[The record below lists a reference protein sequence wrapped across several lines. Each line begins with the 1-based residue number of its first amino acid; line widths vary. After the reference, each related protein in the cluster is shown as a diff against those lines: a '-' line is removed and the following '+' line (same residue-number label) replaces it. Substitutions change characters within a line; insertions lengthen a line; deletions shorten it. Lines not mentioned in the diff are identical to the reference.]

1 MANNWCT
8 YNGKVI
14 FFNGKSISSSS
25 GSLIPKNTLRFKFSN
40 TSYVPTIG
48 YPACTATIGSW
59 SAYDAS
65 AGIWDWTCDSTDWY
79 AAFQSGFT
87 ARVIGAGNTVELIAG
102 SSNITA
108 TSMEAMFHGCTS
120 LKSVPLFDT
129 SSVKNMGDMF
139 LTCEALTSVPLFDT
153 SSVKRMSNMFAGC
166 KSLTSVPL
174 FDTSSVVYMQ
184 SMFLSCSSLKSVPL
198 FDTSSVLYMS
208 NMFGECT
215 SLKSVPLF
223 NTSSA
228 KSMVS
233 MFYGCSSLKSVPLLD
248 TSSVTNMESMFQYCR
263 NVESGALALYQQAS
277 SQATPPSSHAYCFRD
292 CGLDTTTGAAE
303 LAQIPS
309 DWK

>member
-25 GSLIPKNTLRFKFSN
+25 GSLIPNNTLRFKFSN

-59 SAYDAS
+59 NAYDAS
-65 AGIWDWTCDSTDWY
+65 AGIWDWTCDSTDWQ
-79 AAFQSGFT
+79 AAFESGFT
-87 ARVIGAGNTVELIAG
+87 ELVIGASNTVELIAA

-108 TSMEAMFHGCTS
+108 TSMEAMFHSCRSLTS
-120 LKSVPLFDT
+120 VQLFDT
-129 SSVKNMGDMF
+129 SSVKNMESMF
-139 LTCEALTSVPLFDT
+139 G
-153 SSVKRMSNMFAGC
+153 GC
-166 KSLTSVPL
+166 TSLTSVPL
-174 FDTSSVVYMQ
+174 FDTSSVNRMKSMFSGCTSLKSVPLFNTSSVVYMHF
-184 SMFLSCSSLKSVPL
+184 MFNGCSSLTSVPL
-198 FDTSSVLYMS
+198 FDTSSAMHMTD
-208 NMFGECT
+208 MFCECR

-228 KSMVS
+228 KSMES

-248 TSSVTNMESMFQYCR
+248 TSSVTNMESMFQYCY

-277 SQATPPSSHAYCFRD
+277 SQATPPSEHASCFRD
-292 CGLDTTTGAAE
+292 CGGDTVTGAAE